1 MSGPLLCLRQASL
14 RLATLTALALMLA
27 GCAGSLGRLA
37 VDLSALKECRKLTPQ
52 LNPPPIG
59 EDSDY
64 RDLAAQGLGQLSKA
78 NRGIVGRNRCDDR
91 VIDDY
96 ARAQ

>member
-1 MSGPLLCLRQASL
+1 MRCPPWCL
-14 RLATLTALALMLA
+14 RLATLSALAPMLA
-27 GCAGSLGRLA
+27 GCASSLGKLT
-37 VDLSALKECRKLTPQ
+37 VDLSALKECRRLTPSLSQ
-52 LNPPPIG
+52 PPIG

-78 NRGIVGRNRCDDR
+78 NRGIVARNRCDDR

-96 ARAQ
+96 ASAK